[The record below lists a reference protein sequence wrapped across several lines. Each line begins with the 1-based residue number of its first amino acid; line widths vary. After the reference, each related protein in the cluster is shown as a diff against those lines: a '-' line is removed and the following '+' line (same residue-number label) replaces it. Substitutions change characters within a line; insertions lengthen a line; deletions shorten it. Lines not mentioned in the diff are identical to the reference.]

1 MKGIFFITV
10 SKIIYFLTAMPPQGG
25 IRRGEAAFIKALRA
39 ARPRPAAGGR
49 WVSNYRVSYSA
60 LLFIFTCISA
70 AAYAQQVP
78 QSVQQMQLSF
88 APLVKK
94 TSPAVVNI
102 YAKRVVQEQMRS
114 ISPFFND
121 PFFNQFFNAPQFGG
135 PVRQRIENS
144 LGSGVIVDADGMIAT
159 NNHVVRNATEISVV
173 MADGRE
179 FTAEKLLSDARTD
192 LAILKIDTNG
202 EKLPVLELTDS
213 DAVEVGDL
221 VLAIGNPFGVGQT
234 VTSGIVSGVART
246 DVGISDY
253 SFFIQTDA
261 AINPGNSGGAL
272 IDMKGLLIGINS
284 AIFSKSGGSLGIGF
298 AVPSNMVRTVIEAS
312 RHGGRVVRPWT
323 GMSGQAITPDMVE
336 SLGLKKAQGSLV
348 NHVRSSGPADKAGIK
363 TGDVILSINGKDV
376 QDPEALKFRL
386 ATVPIGSPIKLQVLR
401 AGKIFEAT
409 MTAAAPP
416 EDPPRDE
423 TLLKGANP
431 LSGAVVVNISPALIE
446 EVGSLPQDSGVV
458 ILRAEGGNAARLG
471 LGKGDILLSVNGEK
485 VVSVDQLQK
494 LLKSGGVRQWR
505 IQVQRGGQVMNLVIT
520 G

>member
-1 MKGIFFITV
+1 M
-10 SKIIYFLTAMPPQGG
+10 
-25 IRRGEAAFIKALRA
+25 
-39 ARPRPAAGGR
+39 
-49 WVSNYRVSYSA
+49 A
-60 LLFIFTCISA
+60 LLPIFVCISVA
-70 AAYAQQVP
+70 SAESQVP
-78 QSVQQMQLSF
+78 QSIQQMQLSF

-102 YAKRVVQEQMRS
+102 YAKRIVKQKMRS

-121 PFFNQFFNAPQFGG
+121 PFFNQFFNGSQFGG
-135 PVRQRIENS
+135 LVRKRIKNS
-144 LGSGVIVDADGMIAT
+144 LGSGVIVDATGVIAT
-159 NNHVVRNATEISVV
+159 NNHLVKNATEISVV

-192 LAILKIDTNG
+192 LAILKIDTKG
-202 EKLPVLELTDS
+202 EKLSVLKLTDS
-213 DAVEVGDL
+213 DSVEVGDL

-272 IDMKGLLIGINS
+272 VDMEGRLIGINS

-298 AVPSNMVRTVIEAS
+298 AVPANMVRTVIEAA
-312 RHGGRVVRPWT
+312 RHGGRVVRPWM
-323 GMSGQAITPDMVE
+323 GMSGQTITPDMVE

-348 NHVRSSGPADKAGIK
+348 NYVRPSGPADRAGIRR
-363 TGDVILSINGKDV
+363 GDVILSINGKEV
-376 QDPEALKFRL
+376 SDPEALKFRL
-386 ATVPIGSPIKLQVLR
+386 ATVSIGSPIRLQIWR
-401 AGKIFEAT
+401 TGKIFKAT
-409 MTAAAPP
+409 IIATAPP

-431 LSGAVVVNISPALIE
+431 LSGAIVVNISPALIG
-446 EVGSLPQDSGVV
+446 EVGQLPKESGVV
-458 ILRAEGGNAARLG
+458 ILKADSGKAAALG
-471 LGKGDILLSVNGEK
+471 LGKGDILLSINGEK

-494 LLKSGGVRQWR
+494 LLKSANVRRWQ
-505 IQVQRGGQVMNLVIT
+505 IKIQRGSRMIKLTIT